1 MRISDAAERVG
12 IPVSTIRFYEKRNV
26 IREPSRRGRDRC
38 YSEEDVR
45 AIQFVRDAQSLGLP
59 LREISALVQNT
70 WSKGE
75 MAKVA
80 AGHRKTV
87 KAQIE
92 ALQRVDKVLGALEVC
107 ACNSLADCNLSSS
120 DCNRDG

>member
-1 MRISDAAERVG
+1 MRISDVAMELG
-12 IPVSTIRFYEKRNV
+12 IPISTIRFYEKKNV
-26 IREPSRRGRDRC
+26 IREPSRRGRERC
-38 YSEEDVR
+38 YTEKDVR
-45 AIQFVRDAQSLGLP
+45 TIEFVRDAQALGLS
-59 LREISALVQNT
+59 LREISTLVQNT

-92 ALQRVDKVLGALEVC
+92 ALRRVDEVLVALEAC
-107 ACNSLADCNLSSS
+107 ACNGAIDCNLSSI
-120 DCNRDG
+120 DFGDDD